1 MLLLGLTASLLAAL
15 LTREV
20 LRRRRLAELEGRRL
34 GELQSRLEES
44 RQWLGLHH
52 RACSLIQEG
61 LVVTDSS
68 GAILSC
74 NEAYVAITGY
84 AEEELLGRN
93 PRIMN
98 SGYQSTAFFAS
109 LWEEPLDNDCWEG
122 EIWNRRRSGEVYPA
136 WMRMAV
142 VRDGDGGPSHSI
154 AALSDQTLLR
164 EKDRQLQHAGFHD
177 PLTRLPN
184 LPMAEMRLGQLC
196 QRSQP
201 PVVIWIELEGIKRI
215 EESFGPAQGDRLGRR
230 VGAEDLLA
238 QVGRSEFL
246 IVQAQE
252 PGDAT
257 ALQAAGTLMDALTAP
272 AAGAGELDLAL
283 SAWAGVSNF
292 PQDSTEPET
301 LLLFAATA
309 LGQARRR
316 GPQAVLRYA
325 AEMTMRSRYR
335 LAIEAQLQR
344 AVDANQLELL
354 YQPQVTG
361 TGALLGPS
369 PCCAGA
375 VRPSVPSRRW
385 SSCPSPKPAT

>member
-1 MLLLGLTASLLAAL
+1 
-15 LTREV
+15 
-20 LRRRRLAELEGRRL
+20 
-34 GELQSRLEES
+34 
-44 RQWLGLHH
+44 
-52 RACSLIQEG
+52 
-61 LVVTDSS
+61 
-68 GAILSC
+68 
-74 NEAYVAITGY
+74 
-84 AEEELLGRN
+84 
-93 PRIMN
+93 MN

-109 LWEEPLDNDCWEG
+109 LWEELLDNDRWEG

-136 WMRMAV
+136 LMRMAV

-184 LPMAEMRLGQLC
+184 LPMAELRLGQLC

-201 PVVIWIELEGIKRI
+201 LVVIWIELEGIKRI
-215 EESFGPAQGDRLGRR
+215 EESFGPAQGDPLVQTAVDRLGRR

-252 PGDAT
+252 PGDPT

-283 SAWAGVSNF
+283 FAWAGVSRF

-325 AEMTMRSRYR
+325 AEMTVRSRHR

-344 AVDANQLELL
+344 AVDLDQLELL
-354 YQPQVTG
+354 SQPQVTG